1 MIRIS
6 FLASRSMAGRFPL
19 EKAIG
24 VRFLRGQPKKTL
36 MSIAEQDRERLER
49 IRKICEHFDVTDFWS
64 QNMSLDEIK
73 YFEDLIAREPK
84 ENK

>member
-1 MIRIS
+1 MN
-6 FLASRSMAGRFPL
+6 L
-19 EKAIG
+19 
-24 VRFLRGQPKKTL
+24 
-36 MSIAEQDRERLER
+36 AEQDRERLER
-49 IRKICEHFDVTDFWS
+49 IKKICEHFQVKDFWA

>member
-1 MIRIS
+1 MKVQI
-6 FLASRSMAGRFPL
+6 LL
-19 EKAIG
+19 
-24 VRFLRGQPKKTL
+24 GQPLLKAPLPKTSMNL
-36 MSIAEQDRERLER
+36 AEQDRERLER
-49 IRKICEHFDVTDFWS
+49 IKKICEHFQVKDFWA